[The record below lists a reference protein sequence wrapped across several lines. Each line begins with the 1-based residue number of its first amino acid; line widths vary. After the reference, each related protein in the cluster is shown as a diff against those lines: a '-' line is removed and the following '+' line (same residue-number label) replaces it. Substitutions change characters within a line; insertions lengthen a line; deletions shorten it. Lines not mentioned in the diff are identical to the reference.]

1 MDLGIAGRTA
11 LVLGGSKGIGR
22 QIALD
27 FADAG
32 ANVVVVAR
40 GKEAIDRT
48 VADVREKGVKAIGI
62 SADLLD
68 LESYQKIQDQAV
80 AELAAPDIAIYN
92 LDPPPPGTFADV
104 TEEMLAQAYH
114 SRSEEHTSE
123 LQSLIRTSYAVFCLQ
138 KK

>member
-1 MDLGIAGRTA
+1 MFFFKQKTAYEVRISDWSSDVCSSDL
-11 LVLGGSKGIGR
+11 
-22 QIALD
+22 
-27 FADAG
+27 
-32 ANVVVVAR
+32 
-40 GKEAIDRT
+40 
-48 VADVREKGVKAIGI
+48 EKGVKAIGM

-114 SRSEEHTSE
+114 SVV
-123 LQSLIRTSYAVFCLQ
+123 LCYAWMLRVVLPHMQAQRWGREIGRASCRARVCPYV
-138 KK
+138 